1 MRTTGSVPY
10 VSQMDPEFYVIMI
23 NHYYLLYV
31 SQMDPESHVI
41 IIIHEYVSQ
50 RDPEAY
56 VIIINRA
63 ST

>member
-1 MRTTGSVPY
+1 
-10 VSQMDPEFYVIMI
+10 
-23 NHYYLLYV
+23 
-31 SQMDPESHVI
+31 MDPESHVI